1 MSEKDKKD
9 DLVEKLTETQQD
21 VLDSLQ
27 QSFERYNSLVERLI
41 EVATRDYDS
50 VYDLKKAIL
59 ESLSKS
65 LHKG

>member
-41 EVATRDYDS
+41 EVATRDYES

>member
-21 VLDSLQ
+21 VLIRCS
-27 QSFERYNSLVERLI
+27 SCSSATTRWFERLI
-41 EVATRDYDS
+41 EVATRDYES